1 MSPLPKICRC
11 MEGSVR
17 ILHHLCRA
25 HDGNIPDSGR
35 EGAGHGNGCYEEQSR
50 LFQSQQRA
58 ETADG
63 RFVHG
68 SEKIRQSGPM
78 GQS

>member
-1 MSPLPKICRC
+1 

-25 HDGNIPDSGR
+25 HDWNIPDSGR
-35 EGAGHGNGCYEEQSR
+35 EGAGHGNATEEQSR
-50 LFQSQQRA
+50 LFQSLQRA

-78 GQS
+78 EQS